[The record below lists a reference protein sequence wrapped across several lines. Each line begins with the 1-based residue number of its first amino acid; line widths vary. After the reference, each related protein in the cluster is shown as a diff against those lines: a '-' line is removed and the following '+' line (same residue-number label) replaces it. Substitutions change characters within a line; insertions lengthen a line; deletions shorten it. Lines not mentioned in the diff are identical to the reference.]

1 MTTGWWTRRAFS
13 CLTRVTMVRRVL
25 RACAAAVVVLGIGL
39 PVAGVTAAGDPVLV
53 GAGDIATCG
62 GSGDSATAALLA
74 GIPGTVF
81 TAGDNAYPDGS
92 LSNYQDCYDPTWGAA
107 FARTRPS
114 LGNHEYATSGAAG
127 YFAYFGSRGGSAGKG
142 YYAYNLGTW
151 RIYVLNSNCSRVGC
165 GATSA
170 QVRWLKADLAANP
183 RRCILAYWHHPLFSS
198 GFHGNIA
205 AVRPFWDA
213 LYAARAD
220 VVINGHDHDYER
232 FTRQTPSGSRSAHG
246 IMEFVSGT
254 GGAERRPF
262 FTIRANSVSR
272 SSTTFGVLKLT
283 LHPGSYDWQ
292 FVPQAGMSFTDGG
305 TGKACTHRA

>member
-1 MTTGWWTRRAFS
+1 
-13 CLTRVTMVRRVL
+13 
-25 RACAAAVVVLGIGL
+25 
-39 PVAGVTAAGDPVLV
+39 VAGVTAAGDPVLV
-53 GAGDIATCG
+53 GAGDIATCE

-165 GATSA
+165 GTSSA

-205 AVRPFWDA
+205 AVRQFWDA

-232 FTRQTPSGSRSAHG
+232 FSRQTPSGSRSAHG

-292 FVPQAGMSFTDGG
+292 FVPQAGMSFADGG